1 MHIDIYKLKE
11 FNKDKILKI
20 IRNKQKIF
28 TIEEHLLEGGL
39 GSIILELVS
48 DNNISTN
55 IYRLGIKTQGFIL
68 TYQEKIHRLHK
79 IDEKSIYKYI
89 KNK

>member
-55 IYRLGIKTQGFIL
+55 IYRLGIKNTGVYTYLSREKFI
-68 TYQEKIHRLHK
+68 
-79 IDEKSIYKYI
+79 DCI
-89 KNK
+89 K

>member
-11 FNKDKILKI
+11 FNKDKILKLLGI
-20 IRNKQKIF
+20 SKKIF

-55 IYRLGIKTQGFIL
+55 IYRLGIKNTGVY
-68 TYQEKIHRLHK
+68 TYLSREKN
-79 IDEKSIYKYI
+79 S
-89 KNK
+89 